1 MSPETTLCSEPLAAD
16 VAVEGSVFQPLN
28 LRLVIT
34 KVLLQVGQL
43 DERSPTLR
51 NVTFVGALSWNVI
64 IIIIIIIVINI
75 IIIILSIS
83 SIIYNQ
89 TMY

>member
-1 MSPETTLCSEPLAAD
+1 MSPEAALGSEPLAAD

-51 NVTFVGALSWNVI
+51 NVTFVGALS
-64 IIIIIIIVINI
+64 
-75 IIIILSIS
+75 
-83 SIIYNQ
+83 
-89 TMY
+89 

>member
-1 MSPETTLCSEPLAAD
+1 MSPETALCSEPLAAD

-64 IIIIIIIVINI
+64 IIIIIIIIINI